1 MLYQLTTRGIDVAE
15 VIRSKPAWYTEYRKS
30 TFTEEVK
37 RLTQVHG
44 LLKIQSEEVN
54 MEQEVPSITPR
65 EQVDREITEN
75 LVWTMIVIFYS
86 GGPRVYT

>member
-1 MLYQLTTRGIDVAE
+1 MLLRLLDLSLHGLL
-15 VIRSKPAWYTEYRKS
+15 SRKS

-44 LLKIQSEEVN
+44 PLKILSEEVN

-75 LVWTMIVIFYS
+75 LVLTMIVIFYS
-86 GGPRVYT
+86 GGPRVHT